1 MSSETAFVTTG
12 AATKE
17 EPNEAGDDAKA
28 DEKGLANAPMT
39 GALIATNIGV
49 FVAQV
54 FLAGSPR
61 FALGAGPGDD
71 ANVWTNV
78 LRWLGANH
86 STFTIADNR
95 LETLVTSCFLHG
107 SALHLAFNMVV
118 LYQVGP
124 FLERAVGR
132 ARFLPLYLGAGI
144 CASAVSAISGRFLGA
159 TLSVGASGNIC
170 GLIGAVLVLGARTQG
185 WRGPLAR
192 QMAIWLAILF
202 LLGFARNMQ
211 NQNVQQIGLVHV
223 NIDNAA
229 HLGGTIGGIVIA
241 ATWERG
247 RKYGARAQNIIVAA
261 CVALVAIS
269 GITVYV
275 RDRTDPYL
283 FMDVEQRYNAAVS
296 AINAGRCEKAQNAI
310 RRARQMDPANN
321 HLRAHAEQIDRECAK
336 P

>member
-1 MSSETAFVTTG
+1 MVMLRGEGSVTN

-17 EPNEAGDDAKA
+17 SAGEERANER
-28 DEKGLANAPMT
+28 GLANAPMT

-61 FALGAGPGDD
+61 FALGGGAGHD
-71 ANVWTNV
+71 ANVWSAV

-86 STFTIADNR
+86 STFTVADNR
-95 LETLVTSCFLHG
+95 LETLITSCFLHG

-132 ARFLPLYLGAGI
+132 ARFLPLYLGAGVVG
-144 CASAVSAISGRFLGA
+144 SAVSAIAGRFFGP

-192 QMAIWLAILF
+192 QMAMWLAILF
-202 LLGFARNMQ
+202 LLGFARNLQGGM
-211 NQNVQQIGLVHV
+211 VQIV
-223 NIDNAA
+223 NAA
-229 HLGGTIGGIVIA
+229 HVGGTLGGIIIA
-241 ATWERG
+241 TTWQRG
-247 RKYGARAQNIIVAA
+247 YTYPKRAETLIAAA
-261 CVALVAIS
+261 CVTIVAMS
-269 GITVYV
+269 GIVVYV

-283 FMDVEQRYNAAVS
+283 FMDVEERYNAAVS
-296 AINAGRCEKAQNAI
+296 ALAAGRCEKAQNAI
-310 RRARQMDPANN
+310 KRARQMDPENN

>member
-1 MSSETAFVTTG
+1 MNEGTMTVATEAATSET
-12 AATKE
+12 E
-17 EPNEAGDDAKA
+17 SAGDAKA
-28 DEKGLANAPMT
+28 GERGLANAPMT

-61 FALGAGPGDD
+61 FALGGSAGHD
-71 ANVWTNV
+71 ANVWSAV

-124 FLERAVGR
+124 FLERAAGR
-132 ARFLPLYLGAGI
+132 GRFLPLYLGAGI
-144 CASAVSAISGRFLGA
+144 AASAVSAIAGRFFGA

-185 WRGPLAR
+185 WKGPLAR
-192 QMAIWLAILF
+192 QMATWLAILF

-211 NQNVQQIGLVHV
+211 GGLVQ
-223 NIDNAA
+223 IDNAA
-229 HLGGTIGGIVIA
+229 HLGGTIGGVVIA
-241 ATWERG
+241 ATWQRG
-247 RKYGARAQNIIVAA
+247 YEYGQRAQNVIVAA
-261 CVALVAIS
+261 CIALVAVS
-269 GITVYV
+269 GVTVYV

-283 FMDVEQRYNAAVS
+283 FMDVEERYNAALAALS
-296 AINAGRCEKAQNAI
+296 AGRCEKAQNAI
-310 RRARQMDPANN
+310 KRARQMDPANN
-321 HLRAHAEQIDRECAK
+321 HLRAHAEQIERECAK

>member
-1 MSSETAFVTTG
+1 MTTE
-12 AATKE
+12 AATTE
-17 EPNEAGDDAKA
+17 RA
-28 DEKGLANAPMT
+28 DEDRANERGLANAPMT

-61 FALGAGPGDD
+61 FALGAGAGHD
-71 ANVWTNV
+71 ANVWAAV

-132 ARFLPLYLGAGI
+132 GRFLPLYLGAGI
-144 CASAVSAISGRFLGA
+144 VASAVSAIAGRFFGA

-192 QMAIWLAILF
+192 QMAAWLAILF
-202 LLGFARNMQ
+202 LLGYARNMQ
-211 NQNVQQIGLVHV
+211 GGMVQ
-223 NIDNAA
+223 IDNAA

-241 ATWERG
+241 TTWQRG
-247 RKYGARAQNIIVAA
+247 VTWSNRAQNFVVAA
-261 CVALVAIS
+261 CIAVVAVS

-283 FMDVEQRYNAAVS
+283 FMDVEERYDAAVV
-296 AINAGRCEKAQNAI
+296 ALRAGRCDKARNAI
-310 RRARQMDPANN
+310 HRARQMDPANN
-321 HLRAHAEQIDRECAK
+321 HLRAHAEQIERECAK

>member
-1 MSSETAFVTTG
+1 MSAETGIVTTEAPTKD
-12 AATKE
+12 AA
-17 EPNEAGDDAKA
+17 DDAKA

-61 FALGAGPGDD
+61 FALGAGAGQD
-71 ANVWTNV
+71 ADVWTDV

-144 CASAVSAISGRFLGA
+144 FGSAVSAIAGRFFGA

-211 NQNVQQIGLVHV
+211 SAQQVGLVRV
-223 NIDNAA
+223 QIDNAA
-229 HLGGTIGGIVIA
+229 HLGGTIGGIIIA

-247 RKYGARAQNIIVAA
+247 RKYGVRAQNIIVGL
-261 CVALVAIS
+261 CIALVAIS
-269 GITVYV
+269 GITVYI

-283 FMDVEQRYNAAVS
+283 FMSVEQRYDIAVK

-310 RRARQMDPANN
+310 HRARQMDPANN

>member
-1 MSSETAFVTTG
+1 MDEAIEAIAEGTVTTE
-12 AATKE
+12 AATTE
-17 EPNEAGDDAKA
+17 RTDEDRANER
-28 DEKGLANAPMT
+28 GLANAPMT

-61 FALGAGPGDD
+61 FALGAGAGHD
-71 ANVWTNV
+71 ANVWSDV

-95 LETLVTSCFLHG
+95 LETLVTSSFLHG

-124 FLERAVGR
+124 FLERAAGR
-132 ARFLPLYLGAGI
+132 VRFLPLYLGAGI
-144 CASAVSAISGRFLGA
+144 AANAVSAIAGRFIGA
-159 TLSVGASGNIC
+159 TFSFGASGNIC
-170 GLIGAVLVLGARTQG
+170 GLIGAVLVVGARTQG

-202 LLGFARNMQ
+202 LLGLARNMQ
-211 NQNVQQIGLVHV
+211 GGLVQ
-223 NIDNAA
+223 IDNAA
-229 HLGGTIGGIVIA
+229 HLGGTVGGIVIA
-241 ATWERG
+241 SAWQRG
-247 RKYGARAQNIIVAA
+247 REYSARVQNAVVAA

-283 FMDVEQRYNAAVS
+283 FMDVEERYNAAVS
-296 AINAGRCEKAQNAI
+296 ALGAGRCEKAQNAI
-310 RRARQMDPANN
+310 KRARQMDPENN
-321 HLRAHAEQIDRECAK
+321 HLRAHAEQIERECAK

>member
-1 MSSETAFVTTG
+1 MNEGTLATTDTATTK
-12 AATKE
+12 T
-17 EPNEAGDDAKA
+17 EPTSASGSKAG
-28 DEKGLANAPMT
+28 ERGLANAPMT

-61 FALGAGPGDD
+61 FALGGGAGHD
-71 ANVWTNV
+71 ANVWSDV

-144 CASAVSAISGRFLGA
+144 AASAVSAIAGRFFGA

-170 GLIGAVLVLGARTQG
+170 GLIGAVLVLGLRTQG
-185 WRGPLAR
+185 WKGPLAR
-192 QMAIWLAILF
+192 QMATWLAILF
-202 LLGFARNMQ
+202 LLGYARNMQ
-211 NQNVQQIGLVHV
+211 GGLVQ
-223 NIDNAA
+223 IDNAA
-229 HLGGTIGGIVIA
+229 HVGGTIGGIVIA
-241 ATWERG
+241 ATWQRG
-247 RKYGARAQNIIVAA
+247 GGKYGKRATNIVVAA
-261 CVALVAIS
+261 CIALVAVS

-283 FMDVEQRYNAAVS
+283 FMDVEQRYNFALAAL
-296 AINAGRCEKAQNAI
+296 NAGRCEKAQNAI
-310 RRARQMDPANN
+310 KRARQMDPANN
-321 HLRAHAEQIDRECAK
+321 HLRAHAEQIERECTK